1 MSFYVAGTTPA
12 LNHTRSAL
20 LEAGITVT
28 DSPRWNT
35 DHLLL
40 DVPSFRPGSAIHIDT
55 LLCTLPQE
63 ITIWGGNL
71 HHPAL
76 EGYRCIDLLKDEGYL
91 LENASIT
98 ADCAITLIEPLL
110 KENWSQTRCLVIGWG
125 RIGKFLSEKL
135 SNLSCHVTVATR
147 KDPYRIQLK
156 GLGYRAVDMKQ
167 MKEILTEFDL
177 IINTAPADILSNND
191 LSGCE
196 ACLKVD
202 LASRKGISSDDVI
215 WARGLP
221 GIHAPERSGRLI
233 ANTILR
239 ILKEGEK

>member
-12 LNHTRSAL
+12 LNHTRSVL
-20 LEAGITVT
+20 REAGISVT

-35 DHLLL
+35 KHLIL
-40 DVPSFRPGSAIHIDT
+40 DVPSFRPGSAFQIDT

-76 EGYRCIDLLKDEGYL
+76 EGYRCMDLLKDEGYL

-98 ADCAITLIEPLL
+98 ADCAITLMEPLL

-135 SNLSCHVTVATR
+135 SNLSCHVTVAIR
-147 KDPYRIQLK
+147 KDPQS
-156 GLGYRAVDMKQ
+156 LGYRAVDMKQ

-177 IINTAPADILSNND
+177 IINTAPADILSKED
-191 LSGCE
+191 LRGCE

-202 LASRKGISSDDVI
+202 LASRKGICSDDVI